1 MGRRS
6 IFIRHV
12 TARLST
18 GVAIHKLIATGLGIG
33 YIRSGGGTVASL
45 LCCGAWYLAW
55 PGLDGSGLAQ
65 PGPIQADDYALVAPL
80 LITVV
85 ITTIGIWSATV
96 VEQQWGKDSYRVV
109 IDEIAGMCLSLLFI
123 PIHLKSLLAG
133 LLLFR
138 LFDILKPFGIRRL
151 EKLSGGWGV
160 MLDDLLAGL
169 YTNLLLQGA
178 LAFDFL

>member
-1 MGRRS
+1 MGRKS
-6 IFIRHV
+6 IFIWHV
-12 TARLST
+12 PARLTSSIA
-18 GVAIHKLIATGLGIG
+18 VHKLIASVFGIG
-33 YIRSGGGTVASL
+33 YIRKGGGTVASV
-45 LCCGAWYLAW
+45 LCCVVWYMAR
-55 PGLDGSGLAQ
+55 PGLAQ
-65 PGPIQADDYALVAPL
+65 PGIAPFDASQPSGYALVVPI
-80 LITVV
+80 LITGL
-85 ITTIGIWSATV
+85 ITTVGIWSATV
-96 VEQQWGKDSYRVV
+96 VEHQWGKDSYRVV

-178 LAFDFL
+178 LALKFL